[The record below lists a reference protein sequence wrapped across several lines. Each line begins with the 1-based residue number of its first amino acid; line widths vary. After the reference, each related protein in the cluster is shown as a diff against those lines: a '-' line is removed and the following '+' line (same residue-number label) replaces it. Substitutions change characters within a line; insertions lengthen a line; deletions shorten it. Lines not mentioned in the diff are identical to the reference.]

1 MNKFINRAITALLT
15 IFLTFS
21 ICFVMACQA
30 APFVIHFESN
40 GGTQYQKVISNTGV
54 ELPTPEKAGYIFDGW
69 YESED
74 LSGESIPSPFMPE
87 KDATIYAKWT
97 AISGKIIFESNGGT
111 EYSPIEFSA
120 QAVNLPTPTREN
132 YVFSGWYKSAD
143 FSGEK
148 VEGQYL
154 EQGEVTLYAKW
165 IYGDSAIFF
174 DSNGSTAF
182 EPVFADVENGVN
194 LPIPTLYGY
203 KFLGW
208 FINESD
214 ETAVESPYFGEGGI
228 TLTAKW
234 EKVTYVYLYYGES
247 TDYKRI
253 EGKVGDVLY
262 TSEFFT
268 PEDIMIEH
276 YVQNFTAPFV
286 GWVYEERDSYD
297 GIGDAV
303 GESITLEDEHVILVA
318 KYDYSRIPATDKIK
332 KNDDGSLTVTGIA
345 DVELYKSANGLGK
358 MTFDVTMKKGNT
370 MATSIAFRMDMTDGN
385 NQYWSAGSTY
395 LDASLIGNGDIQFN
409 ILRAGTRTYLRSTM
423 KLADMPKAWQD
434 KINAVNNGEMVT
446 ATLAVEN
453 YNDHF
458 NLYIEGEK
466 FFTYGLG
473 AGESAII
480 NEFKGKGFGF
490 RCSQVGSTY
499 SNFKFETIDEYVLLN
514 GEEIVHSNYYL
525 EGTPITTVVPD
536 KSLTGNSTDGY
547 SYLKF
552 VGWYDSKEGGNK
564 VETYGEAKTLY
575 ARFENTAYEGKAYD
589 VSFVTNIEGLTA
601 DKIIVVENASVNLPA
616 LEKDSYRV
624 EWYIDG
630 ELTQKYNGKGVTSDL
645 TLYAKWI
652 ETVNVIFKDE
662 KGVTVEEQTVDK
674 GSVASLPTEPTKESV
689 THDNGNLSTFTLVWY
704 NGENRVNAQTTFGED
719 SVLIA
724 KYDETV
730 TRNGVLI
737 TQDENGDVYTIN
749 DNRASLQGVTLPD
762 VALTAGEF
770 SATIT
775 VPKFPTAS
783 VGFRFGFL
791 ADDAGTL
798 PFTGN
803 GKQRALWVHFNP
815 YSGGVELG
823 SKVYGNGENG
833 LFSGSISSIKDCN
846 YKTKFTQAKASGEG
860 YSVRMKVI
868 FTNTYI
874 KYYVDDCLLFVYGDE
889 SCYEGETIYGK
900 YCEAD
905 HTTSTLDA
913 KNQFTPYFYGTEI
926 NTNKV
931 NNQIIPKGNQVV
943 LWSWQN
949 VGTVAGNITVSDID
963 VVQYSKV
970 TYVDGDETVAT
981 EYLPK
986 DSAVTRVLPSQDIT
1000 DDGNGNYIGQK
1011 FIGWFDAKEGGNKIE
1026 TVNGDI
1032 TVYARYEQ
1040 VVAYK
1045 VSFETN
1051 KEGVS
1056 VAPVIASNGEDIS
1069 SFVTAPKTIN
1079 YYFIGWYYDEGLTES
1094 ADLSAIELSANTTLY
1109 AKWGLISDASNS
1121 YDSQTGAYTFT
1132 ATSQYLALVDVLGG
1146 MPTET
1151 NPIMYSSVV
1160 VGTKGTSRGGFSF
1173 RVNKGNG
1180 NTTAQYENYSSGI
1193 SYYVNFNSGSFQAYC
1208 YDKLNGEIGSS
1219 NNKHLLGN
1227 GTTAGVVSVGNT
1239 PTGWQDLYNGSS
1251 SGDLLTIK
1259 LIVVDYGSRIEFYVA
1274 TDLTSNGKSNE
1285 LVATLYNQGIQAD
1298 GYSYVVGQTGAGGT
1312 TYYLDTISQGLGYG
1326 FALSKGPIVFTE
1338 YSLQTLNTVT
1348 YKNDEQT
1355 VAIDAFLSSLDIT
1368 RELPNSETVDD
1379 GNGNYSFDK
1388 FVGWFDAKEGGNKV
1402 ETVNS
1407 TTTVY
1412 ARFETVVTTIYTV
1425 KFDVNRDGV
1434 TGVTVEDVLVPKGES
1449 FVLPEA
1455 PIASGYRFDGW
1466 FVDEGYQTA
1475 YVESVPTGN
1484 FTLYAKWVKQVAVT
1498 FVLDERVISTQV
1510 IDVGTTATFP
1520 ESAQTYTH
1528 SNLNVSTYS
1537 ISGWTLNGESV
1548 SADTAFAE
1556 DGEVIATFTEVE
1568 KRNGIQVTQDEN
1580 GDVYTV
1586 TGTQTSGTLLPDVK
1600 LEKGEFSFD
1609 FTVNGFPSKTGVY
1622 LITVFK
1628 ADDLGKV
1635 AFTSKGGQSCIG
1647 INMNL
1652 FNGGFIL
1659 RSYDESANN
1668 VNTLTLANIKA
1679 HDDGVSGYKNKFV
1692 AAQTNKSSYTVNMRI
1707 QMGDGWFKYFVDGDL
1722 LYVYGLTADADGTY
1736 GGDILYGVRYAPAAD
1751 NEAGIKFAQYFNTP
1765 KDTKLGFWL
1774 YQNFSTYA
1782 IESLVMSNI
1791 KVTPDVAQTS
1801 SEEENLPT
1809 AQTAILPQSK
1819 EEE

>member
-120 QAVNLPTPTREN
+120 QAVNIPTPTREN
-132 YVFSGWYKSAD
+132 YVFLGWYKSAD

-165 IYGDSAIFF
+165 TLGDNAIFF
-174 DSNGSTAF
+174 ESNGSTAF

-253 EGKVGDVLY
+253 EGKDGDVLY

-268 PEDIMIEH
+268 PEDITIEH

-318 KYDYSRIPATDKIK
+318 KYDYSHIPATDKIK
-332 KNDDGSLTVTGIA
+332 KNDDGSLTVTGSA

-358 MTFDVTMKKGNT
+358 LTFDVTMKKGNT
-370 MATSIAFRMDMTDGN
+370 LATSIAFRMDMTDGN

-499 SNFKFETIDEYVLLN
+499 SNFKFEAIDEYVLLN

-564 VETYGEAKTLY
+564 VETYGEATTLY

-589 VSFVTNIEGLTA
+589 VSFVTNMDGLTA

-630 ELTQKYNGKGVTSDL
+630 ELTQKYNGEGVTSDL

-689 THDNGNLSTFTLVWY
+689 THDNRNLSTFALVWY
-704 NGENRVNAQTTFGED
+704 NGENRVNAQTTFGQD
-719 SVLIA
+719 SVLVA

-730 TRNGVLI
+730 TRNGYTV
-737 TQDENGDVYTIN
+737 TQDENGDVYTFSGN
-749 DNRASLQGVTLPD
+749 ASRQGFVLPD
-762 VALTAGEF
+762 VELSNGEVSF
-770 SATIT
+770 GIT
-775 VPKFPTAS
+775 LDAFPTSALNFRVAFWADDDGNIS
-783 VGFRFGFL
+783 YTGGGKQKGAWVNFNTYSGGIIVGTKITGKTENVFPLFL
-791 ADDAGTL
+791 AD
-798 PFTGN
+798 
-803 GKQRALWVHFNP
+803 V
-815 YSGGVELG
+815 
-823 SKVYGNGENG
+823 
-833 LFSGSISSIKDCN
+833 KDCA
-846 YKTKFTQAKASGEG
+846 YKTAYSTAKNNKSGFSLNIRVQ
-860 YSVRMKVI
+860 YCDDWM
-868 FTNTYI
+868 
-874 KYYVDDCLLFVYGDE
+874 KYYINDCLLIVVGEADYSGETLYGKAFKHNVSSGVSGYVDPALQLSPYYLGTAIQQTGNSTSYGKVVEKGDQVAIWMWEDLTAKGVKSVNISNIKTTPYQTVTFMNGDE
-889 SCYEGETIYGK
+889 QVAVDKILLGGTI
-900 YCEAD
+900 E
-905 HTTSTLDA
+905 
-913 KNQFTPYFYGTEI
+913 
-926 NTNKV
+926 
-931 NNQIIPKGNQVV
+931 
-943 LWSWQN
+943 
-949 VGTVAGNITVSDID
+949 
-963 VVQYSKV
+963 
-970 TYVDGDETVAT
+970 
-981 EYLPK
+981 
-986 DSAVTRVLPSQDIT
+986 RVLPSQDIT

-1011 FIGWFDAKEGGNKIE
+1011 FIGWFDAKDGGNEVE

-1032 TVYARYEQ
+1032 TVYARFETM
-1040 VVAYK
+1040 VAYK

-1069 SFVTAPKTIN
+1069 SLVTAPNVIN
-1079 YYFIGWYYDEGLTES
+1079 YYFIGWYYDESLTEV
-1094 ADLSAIELSANTTLY
+1094 ADLSAIELNSNTTLY

-1121 YDSQTGAYTFT
+1121 YDSQTGVYTFT
-1132 ATSQYLALVDVLGG
+1132 ASSQYLALVDVLDG

-1180 NTTAQYENYSSGI
+1180 NTTAQNENYSSGI
-1193 SYYVNFNSGSFQAYC
+1193 SYYINGQNGSIQVYC
-1208 YDKLNGEIGSS
+1208 YDRANGVTGSA
-1219 NNKHLLGN
+1219 NNKHVVGN
-1227 GTTAGVVSVGNT
+1227 ATTATTAGVLSVGNL
-1239 PTGWQDLYNGSS
+1239 PASWQTLYNDTA
-1251 SGDLLTIK
+1251 SGGAFTAK
-1259 LIVVDYGSRIEFYVA
+1259 LIVIDYGTRVEFYI
-1274 TDLTSNGKSNE
+1274 TSDLESNGEASE
-1285 LVATLYNQGIQAD
+1285 LAVTLYSRNVQKD
-1298 GYSYVVGQTGAGGT
+1298 GYSYVVGQTGKGAT
-1312 TYYLDTISQGLGYG
+1312 VAYLDDITEGLGYG
-1326 FALSKGPIVFTE
+1326 FALSKGPVVFTE
-1338 YSLQTLNTVT
+1338 YSVQTINTVT
-1348 YKNDEQT
+1348 YKNGEQT
-1355 VAIDAFLSSLDIT
+1355 VAIDTFLSNLDLT

-1425 KFDVNRDGV
+1425 KFNVNRDGV
-1434 TGVTVEDVLVPKGES
+1434 TGVTVEDVLIPKGETLL
-1449 FVLPEA
+1449 LPEA
-1455 PIASGYRFDGW
+1455 PTASGYRFDGW
-1466 FVDEGYQTA
+1466 FVDEVYQTA

-1510 IDVGTTATFP
+1510 IDAGTTATFP

-1548 SADTAFAE
+1548 SADTAFDE

-1568 KRNGIQVTQDEN
+1568 KRNGAVVSQDEN
-1580 GDVYTV
+1580 GTVYTF
-1586 TGTQTSGTLLPDVK
+1586 TGMNNNTIGAIADPDLAYTSGELTYTVSASGVGNSKYGQFRIVFHVNDSGTVVANGGKNGAAIFVNINLNSGGIILSSKVNDATYSLSTVTFGSIKSCSYKTNFSAAKSSGTAYVFDVK
-1600 LEKGEFSFD
+1600 VQLGGDWFK
-1609 FTVNGFPSKTGVY
+1609 VY
-1622 LITVFK
+1622 IDGCLMFVYGNIT
-1628 ADDLGKV
+1628 
-1635 AFTSKGGQSCIG
+1635 T
-1647 INMNL
+1647 
-1652 FNGGFIL
+1652 
-1659 RSYDESANN
+1659 DESVYAET
-1668 VNTLTLANIKA
+1668 VKTAP
-1679 HDDGVSGYKNKFV
+1679 SGKE
-1692 AAQTNKSSYTVNMRI
+1692 I
-1707 QMGDGWFKYFVDGDL
+1707 
-1722 LYVYGLTADADGTY
+1722 
-1736 GGDILYGVRYAPAAD
+1736 
-1751 NEAGIKFAQYFNTP
+1751 FAQYFANTHETIA
-1765 KDTKLGFWL
+1765 KENKVGFWV
-1774 YQNFSTYA
+1774 YGQSSGT
-1782 IESLVMSNI
+1782 VTVSNI

-1801 SEEENLPT
+1801 SEEESSPA